1 MKKLFTGFL
10 VILILLVGCESSNE
24 PEDNGAPVVEKKT
37 EFAIGETAEVDG
49 LKIIIN
55 GTRILE
61 GDDYFKPDEGTQ
73 WIAIDFTFENTTD
86 ESVYI
91 AGIFDITLKDEDGR
105 EKEMNIWGD
114 LNGNVDGDV
123 LPQEKL
129 SGEKSFVITGDETN
143 LYIYYKPT
151 FSSDTPIKFVIK

>member
-24 PEDNGAPVVEKKT
+24 QEDNEAPVVEKKT

-49 LKIIIN
+49 LKITIN

-61 GDDYFKPDEGTQ
+61 GDDFFEPEEGTQ

-91 AGIFDITLKDEDGR
+91 AGIVDITLKDENGR

-114 LNGNVDGDV
+114 LSGSVDGDI
-123 LPQEKL
+123 LPHEKL
-129 SGEKSFVITGDETN
+129 SGEKSFVISGDEKN
-143 LYIYYKPT
+143 LNIYYKPT
-151 FSSDTPIKFVIK
+151 FSSDTPIKFVVK

>member
-24 PEDNGAPVVEKKT
+24 PKDNEAPVVEKKT
-37 EFAIGETAEVDG
+37 EFVIGETAEVDG
-49 LKIIIN
+49 LKITIN

-61 GDDYFKPDEGTQ
+61 GDDFLEPDEGTQ

-114 LNGNVDGDV
+114 LSGSVDGDV

-129 SGEKSFVITGDETN
+129 SGEKSFVITGEEAN

-151 FSSDTPIKFVIK
+151 FSSDTPIKFVVK